1 MDERSDEQAI
11 PDAQWEA
18 VERRFAPGRRKLRLM
33 AVSALIMCLVLL
45 LILAALFLRL
55 MEAAV
60 VA

>member
-1 MDERSDEQAI
+1 MDERSDELAI
-11 PDAQWEA
+11 PDAQSEA
-18 VERRFAPGRRKLRLM
+18 VERRFAPERRKLRLM